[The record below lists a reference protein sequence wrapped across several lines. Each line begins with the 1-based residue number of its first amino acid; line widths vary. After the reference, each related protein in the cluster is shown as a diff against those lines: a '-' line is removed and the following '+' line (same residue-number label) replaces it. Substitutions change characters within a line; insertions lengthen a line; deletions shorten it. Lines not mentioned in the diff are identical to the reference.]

1 MKKIII
7 TILVV
12 LSVTKCSSENKKD
25 IQDSR
30 WNENCPYTEDN
41 CGYPFENYMY
51 DEDSVNARKLQSSY
65 SVKKIK

>member
-7 TILVV
+7 LIFLLNLVN
-12 LSVTKCSSENKKD
+12 CSSGNKKD
-25 IQDSR
+25 VQNSR

-51 DEDSVNARKLQSSY
+51 DQESIDARKQFSPVY
-65 SVKKIK
+65 TKKSK